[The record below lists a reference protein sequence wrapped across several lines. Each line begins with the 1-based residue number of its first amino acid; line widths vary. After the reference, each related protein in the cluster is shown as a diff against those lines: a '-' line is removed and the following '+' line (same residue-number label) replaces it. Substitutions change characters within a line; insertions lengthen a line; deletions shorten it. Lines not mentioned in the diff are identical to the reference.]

1 MNNFELENESPIEWL
16 PLDDYVST
24 NKGDSIIYVRVRGE
38 SMFDVGINTGDLAVV
53 QKNRKPISTD
63 TVLCEIKD
71 KYTIKRYTNVE

>member
-1 MNNFELENESPIEWL
+1 
-16 PLDDYVST
+16 
-24 NKGDSIIYVRVRGE
+24 
-38 SMFDVGINTGDLAVV
+38 MFDVGINTGDLAVV